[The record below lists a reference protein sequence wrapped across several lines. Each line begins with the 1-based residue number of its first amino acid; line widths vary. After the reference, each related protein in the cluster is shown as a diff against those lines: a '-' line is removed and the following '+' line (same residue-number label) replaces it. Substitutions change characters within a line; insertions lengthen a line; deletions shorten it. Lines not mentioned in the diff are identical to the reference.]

1 MFKNNYA
8 YKLMEKENKRLTVE
22 NQTLRDKLDEVD
34 SLKTQYGEL
43 IIEMQG
49 YKKKYKTELHNM
61 ERMEWRLRRELEKIV
76 NEK

>member
-1 MFKNNYA
+1 MFKKDYA

-34 SLKTQYGEL
+34 SLKTQYREL
-43 IIEMQG
+43 IMEMQD
-49 YKKKYKTELHNM
+49 YKEKYKTELHNM
-61 ERMEWRLRRELEKIV
+61 ERMEWQLRRELEKIV

>member
-1 MFKNNYA
+1 MFRKDYA

-34 SLKTQYGEL
+34 SLKTQYREL

-49 YKKKYKTELHNM
+49 YKEKYQNRITNM
-61 ERMEWRLRRELEKIV
+61 ERMEWQLRRELEKIV

>member
-1 MFKNNYA
+1 
-8 YKLMEKENKRLTVE
+8 MEKENKRLTVE

-49 YKKKYKTELHNM
+49 YKEKYKTELQNM
-61 ERMEWRLRRELEKIV
+61 ERMEWQLRRELEKIV

>member
-1 MFKNNYA
+1 MFRKDYA

-34 SLKTQYGEL
+34 SLKNQYREL

-49 YKKKYKTELHNM
+49 YKEKYKTELHNM
-61 ERMEWRLRRELEKIV
+61 ERMEWQLRLELEKIV

>member
-1 MFKNNYA
+1 MFRKDYA
-8 YKLMEKENKRLTVE
+8 YKVMEKENKRLTVE

-49 YKKKYKTELHNM
+49 YKEKYKTELHNM
-61 ERMEWRLRRELEKIV
+61 ERMEWQLRRELEKIV

>member
-1 MFKNNYA
+1 MFKKDYA

-49 YKKKYKTELHNM
+49 YKEKYKTKLHNM
-61 ERMEWRLRRELEKIV
+61 ERMEWQLRRELEKIV

>member
-1 MFKNNYA
+1 MFRKDYA

>member
-1 MFKNNYA
+1 
-8 YKLMEKENKRLTVE
+8 MEKENKRLTVE

-34 SLKTQYGEL
+34 SLKTQYREL

-49 YKKKYKTELHNM
+49 YKEKYKTELYNM
-61 ERMEWRLRRELEKIV
+61 ERIEWQLRRELEKIV